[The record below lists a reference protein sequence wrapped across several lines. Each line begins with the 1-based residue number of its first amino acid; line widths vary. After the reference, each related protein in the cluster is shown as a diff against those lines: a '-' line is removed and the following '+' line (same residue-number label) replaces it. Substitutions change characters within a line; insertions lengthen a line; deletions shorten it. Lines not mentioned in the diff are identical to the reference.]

1 MSDVSTAKNS
11 TKHLKVK
18 TILVSQPEPSAE
30 NNPYKL
36 LKKKRKVKI
45 DFRPFIHVKGVS
57 SRDVR
62 LQKIDITRF
71 TSIILTSRNAVDHFF
86 RLAEELRYQIPNTL
100 RYFCQSEAVA
110 YYLQKYV
117 VFRKRK
123 IYVGNRTFEDLVDA
137 LSKYPDEKFLLPCS
151 DVLKP
156 TIPKL
161 LNESGVNWN
170 KAIFYK
176 TVISDL
182 SDLRNVYYDI
192 LVFFSPSGIESLVHN
207 FPDFQQNHTRIA
219 VFGESTK
226 KAAKNNALRVDIY
239 APTPENPSMSKA
251 IDDYIA
257 IVNKR

>member
-11 TKHLKVK
+11 TKPLKVK

-117 VFRKRK
+117 VYRKRK
-123 IYVGNRTFEDLVDA
+123 IYVGNNSFGDLEATFLKFHKENFLVPSSGS
-137 LSKYPDEKFLLPCS
+137 LNPDIANTLDSFDISWQRAQL
-151 DVLKP
+151 
-156 TIPKL
+156 
-161 LNESGVNWN
+161 
-170 KAIFYK
+170 FK
-176 TVISDL
+176 TVVSDL
-182 SDLRNVYYDI
+182 SDLSDVYYDA
-192 LVFFSPSGIESLVHN
+192 LVFFSPLGIESLFEN
-207 FPDFQQNHTRIA
+207 FPDFKMGLQEIGNLL
-219 VFGESTK
+219 S
-226 KAAKNNALRVDIY
+226 ALGGQGFLLQLINI
-239 APTPENPSMSKA
+239 PE
-251 IDDYIA
+251 
-257 IVNKR
+257 